1 MFSSVPPTLPI
12 GALYERLL
20 QTALRRFLSRAA
32 LETTSSTSQSSVG
45 RLAFESTDDPSALS
59 LRWFGARHVLR
70 VPAGLPFSDHE
81 VRMATAI
88 AAVLEARYNAVFDP
102 KLMVDRADLFQ
113 GDLEDRYVGAF
124 LAGGEYQLGEHWHR
138 ADQIAAAIDV
148 LRVAALSSYE
158 NRPISTGAVLL
169 DSDDDPCLHRRVPES
184 AVAYTQ
190 ALTGVKTFYRLC
202 DGMRTAVLVNRSGQ
216 LIDIVDI
223 ERWSSEVSAGRTLR
237 VPCAATFRPHALS
250 TLESGHVCA
259 VLGPTH
265 EIKVFADGAQVFA
278 FRGAGWHLLD
288 LDAKFRLWARA
299 VGNAPLAE
307 RLFQVALDLSDA
319 REGALF
325 VVLRNP
331 LNAMAELL
339 APTDVIM
346 DNPVR
351 QPDGGLSRRDFSYLL
366 SSRNVVTLDES
377 VLAGFASMDG
387 ATVCDRDGHL
397 IAVGAIL
404 RHPASP
410 TGARH
415 VAEGARATAAL
426 AASRFGPVLKVSED
440 GGIVCYDRAKLWEL

>member
-1 MFSSVPPTLPI
+1 MPRSSQPALPV
-12 GALYERLL
+12 GVLYERLL
-20 QTALRRFLSRAA
+20 QTALRRFLSRAT
-32 LETTSSTSQSSVG
+32 LETTSVASTSSAG
-45 RLAFESTDDPSALS
+45 RLAIEATDDPAVLA
-59 LRWFGARHVLR
+59 LRWFGARHLLR
-70 VPAGLPFSDHE
+70 VPSDRPFSDHE
-81 VRMATAI
+81 VQMAGAV

-102 KLMVDRADLFQ
+102 DLMVQRADLFQ

-124 LAGGEYQLGEHWHR
+124 LAGGEYEVGEHWHR

-158 NRPISTGAVLL
+158 NRPISTGVLLL
-169 DSDDDPCLHRRVPES
+169 DSDDDPCLHRRVPEN
-184 AVAYTQ
+184 AVIYTQ

-202 DGMRTAVLVNRSGQ
+202 DGLRTVVLVNRSGQ

-223 ERWSSEVSAGRTLR
+223 RRWAAEVSGGQALQ
-237 VPCAATFRPHALS
+237 VPCAATFRPHALA
-250 TLESGHVCA
+250 TMGSGRVCA

-265 EIKVFADGAQVFA
+265 EIKVFSGGAQVFG
-278 FRGAGWHLLD
+278 FRSAGWRLLD
-288 LDAKFRLWARA
+288 LEAKFRLWERA
-299 VGNAPLAE
+299 VGNPALAD

-339 APTDVIM
+339 AASDIIM

-351 QPDGGLSRRDFSYLL
+351 PPEAGLTRRDFTYLL
-366 SSRNVVTLDES
+366 SSRNAVTLDGN

-387 ATVCDRDGHL
+387 ATVCDRDGRL
-397 IAVGAIL
+397 VAVGAIL
-404 RHPASP
+404 RHPVTPAGSRQV
-410 TGARH
+410 T
-415 VAEGARATAAL
+415 EGARSTAAL

-440 GGIVCYDRAKLWEL
+440 GGIVCYDRVKLWEL